1 MPRFTSASFVSF
13 VSFFAW
19 AALAAVVGLGPGCV
33 GKGEAPLESPTAE
46 GAGAADAARLPGFDM
61 AAPPVET
68 GDVPYE
74 RFFVEVGDA
83 PVRGP
88 ADAPVTL
95 IAFSDFECPYCER
108 GHKTVLQLER
118 EYGDK
123 LRVAYKAF
131 PLDFHSHAMVAALVA
146 KSAQEQGK
154 FWEFHDKLFL
164 QKGLDMPRLAG
175 YGREVG
181 LDMTKVA
188 VDLEALRFG
197 SSVQRDLRQGRKLGV
212 TGTPAYFINGRYLS
226 GAKPIE
232 VLRGMIDKELELA
245 EKWKQNGVAPAQI
258 YAHATAN
265 GYREVQYQKAR
276 KGLKPDVIYPVP
288 IEGAPQRGPAD
299 ALVTIVEFGDFECG
313 FCARGHETLEK
324 LRRRYGDRVRV
335 VFRHYPLDFHRN
347 AVSAARASMAA
358 NAAGKFWEFHDR
370 LYAMQAQFDEDSL
383 MAIARDLK
391 LDLKKFKANMHSD
404 LFDQQI
410 YGDQQL
416 GHTLGVRGTPAY
428 FVNGRAVDGA
438 VPELEFRLVIQ
449 EELER
454 AEAARREGG
463 PAGLYERLVTPKS
476 PDTPR

>member
-1 MPRFTSASFVSF
+1 MVAPEP
-13 VSFFAW
+13 
-19 AALAAVVGLGPGCV
+19 GP
-33 GKGEAPLESPTAE
+33 AE

-61 AAPPVET
+61 GGAPVAE

-88 ADAPVTL
+88 AAAPVTL

-108 GHKTVLQLER
+108 GHRTVQQLER
-118 EYGDK
+118 EYGER
-123 LRVAYKAF
+123 LRVAYKAY

-154 FWEFHDKLFL
+154 FWEFHDKLFGS
-164 QKGLDMPRLAG
+164 KGIDMPRLES

-181 LDMTKVA
+181 LDMDRVMA
-188 VDLEALRFG
+188 DLDSLKWG
-197 SSVQRDLRQGRKLGV
+197 SSVSRDLRQGRRLGV

-232 VLRGMIDKELELA
+232 VLREMIDGELVLA
-245 EKWKQNGVAPAQI
+245 AKWQQSGVAADKI

-276 KGLKPDVIYPVP
+276 KGLKPDIIYPVP
-288 IEGAPQRGPAD
+288 VEGAPQRGPAT
-299 ALVTIVEFGDFECG
+299 APVTVVEFGDFECG

-324 LRRRYGDRVRV
+324 LRRRYGDKVRV
-335 VFRHYPLDFHRN
+335 VFRHYPLDFHSH
-347 AVSAARASMAA
+347 AFMAARGSMAA
-358 NAAGKFWEFHDR
+358 HAEGKFWEFHDR
-370 LYAMQAQFDEDSL
+370 LYATKARFDEETL
-383 MAIARDLK
+383 LAIARDLR
-391 LDLKKFKANMHSD
+391 LDLKKFKARLASD
-404 LFDQQI
+404 QYDAQISSDQQM
-410 YGDQQL
+410 

-454 AEAARREGG
+454 AEAALREGA
-463 PAGLYERLVTPKS
+463 PAAGLYERLVTPRAEAS
-476 PDTPR
+476 R

>member
-1 MPRFTSASFVSF
+1 MPRFMSASFVSG
-13 VSFFAW
+13 

-33 GKGEAPLESPTAE
+33 GKGEAPVQAPAAD
-46 GAGAADAARLPGFDM
+46 GAGSADAAKLPGFDV
-61 AAPPVET
+61 AAPPAVT

-74 RFFVEVGDA
+74 RFLVEVGDA

-88 ADAPVTL
+88 ADAPVTM

-108 GHKTVLQLER
+108 GHQTVVQLEK
-118 EYGDK
+118 EYAGK

-154 FWEFHDKLFL
+154 FWEFHDKLFQ

-188 VDLEALRFG
+188 EDLEALRFG
-197 SSVQRDLRQGRKLGV
+197 SSVQRDLRQGRRLGV

-226 GAKPIE
+226 GAKPIA
-232 VLRGMIDKELELA
+232 VLRKMIDTELELA
-245 EKWKQNGVAPAQI
+245 EKWQQDGVAPGQI

-299 ALVTIVEFGDFECG
+299 APVTIVEFGDFECG

-358 NAAGKFWEFHDR
+358 HAEGKFWEFHDR
-370 LYAMQAQFDEDSL
+370 LYAMQAQFDEESL

-391 LDLKKFKANMHSD
+391 LNLKKFKANMHSD
-404 LFDQQI
+404 QFDRQI

-438 VPELEFRLVIQ
+438 VPELEFRLVVQ

-454 AEAARREGG
+454 AEAALREGG
-463 PAGLYERLVTPKS
+463 PAGLYERLVTPKRQ
-476 PDTPR
+476 DTPR

>member
-1 MPRFTSASFVSF
+1 MLRFTSSASFVF
-13 VSFFAW
+13 GVAV
-19 AALAAVVGLGPGCV
+19 AAVVGLGPACAGREGRGV
-33 GKGEAPLESPTAE
+33 EVADGPPE

-61 AAPPVET
+61 ATGPVEN
-68 GDVPYE
+68 GDVPFE
-74 RFFVEVGDA
+74 RFYVEVGDA

-88 ADAPVTL
+88 VDAPVTL
-95 IAFSDFECPYCER
+95 IAFSDFECPFCER

-131 PLDFHSHAMVAALVA
+131 PLDFHSSAMVAALVA

-154 FWEFHDKLFL
+154 FWEFHDKLFR
-164 QKGLDMPRLAG
+164 QRGLDMPQLES

-181 LDMTKVA
+181 LDMTKVVA
-188 VDLEALRFG
+188 DLDTLKWG

-232 VLRGMIDKELELA
+232 VLREMIDKELELA
-245 EKWKQNGVAPAQI
+245 VEWQKKGVAPGQI

-288 IEGAPQRGPAD
+288 IEGAPLRGAVGAP
-299 ALVTIVEFGDFECG
+299 VTIVEFGDFECG

-335 VFRHYPLDFHRN
+335 VFRHYPLDFHSH
-347 AVSAARASMAA
+347 AFLAARASMAA
-358 NAAGKFWEFHDR
+358 NAEGKFWEFHDR
-370 LYAMQAQFDEDSL
+370 LYEARAQFDEETL

-391 LDLKKFKANMHSD
+391 LNLKKFKASLHSD
-404 LFDQQI
+404 VFDSQI
-410 YGDQQL
+410 AGDQQL

-438 VPELEFRLVIQ
+438 VPELEFRLVVQ

-454 AEAARREGG
+454 AEAALREGTA
-463 PAGLYERLVTPKS
+463 PAGLYEHLVTPKAA
-476 PDTPR
+476 PAR

>member
-1 MPRFTSASFVSF
+1 MQRRTSASIVFG
-13 VSFFAW
+13 
-19 AALAAVVGLGPGCV
+19 AALAVVVGLGPGCV
-33 GKGEAPLESPTAE
+33 GRGEGPVEAPAGE
-46 GAGAADAARLPGFDM
+46 GAGAAEAARLPGFDVS
-61 AAPPVET
+61 AESVQH

-95 IAFSDFECPYCER
+95 IAFSDFECPFCER
-108 GHKTVLQLER
+108 GHKTVQQLEH
-118 EYGDK
+118 EYGDR

-131 PLDFHSHAMVAALVA
+131 PLDFHSNALVAALVA

-164 QKGLDMPRLAG
+164 QKGIDMPRLAS

-181 LDMTKVA
+181 LDMNRVQG
-188 VDLEALRFG
+188 DLEALKWG
-197 SSVQRDLRQGRKLGV
+197 SAIQRDMRQGRKLGV

-232 VLRGMIDKELELA
+232 VLREMIDKELELA
-245 EKWKQNGVAPAQI
+245 ETWKRSGVTAGQI

-288 IEGAPQRGPAD
+288 IEGAPQRGAAGAP
-299 ALVTIVEFGDFECG
+299 VTIVEFGDFECG

-324 LRRRYGDRVRV
+324 VRQRYGDKVRV
-335 VFRHYPLDFHRN
+335 VFRHYPLDFHSH
-347 AVSAARASMAA
+347 AYMAARGSMAA
-358 NAAGKFWEFHDR
+358 LAEGKFWEFHDR
-370 LYAMQAQFDEDSL
+370 LYATRAQFDEETL
-383 MAIARDLK
+383 MGIARDLK
-391 LDLKKFKANMHSD
+391 LNLKKFKAGLHSD
-404 LFDQQI
+404 EYDAQI
-410 YGDQQL
+410 AGDQQL

-438 VPELEFRLVIQ
+438 VPELEFRLIVV

-454 AEAARREGG
+454 AEAALREGA
-463 PAGLYERLVTPKS
+463 PAAGLYERLVTPK
-476 PDTPR
+476 PGEGAR

>member
-1 MPRFTSASFVSF
+1 MLRIKSASIVSG
-13 VSFFAW
+13 
-19 AALAAVVGLGPGCV
+19 AAFAAVVGLGSGCA
-33 GKGEAPLESPTAE
+33 GRTGEAAAEATPVE
-46 GAGAADAARLPGFDM
+46 GAGAADAARLPVFDM
-61 AAPPVET
+61 GSQPVEH

-74 RFFVEVGDA
+74 RFFVELGDA

-88 ADAPVTL
+88 ANAPVTL
-95 IAFSDFECPYCER
+95 VAFSDFECPFCEK

-123 LRVAYKAF
+123 LRVAYKAY

-154 FWEFHDKLFL
+154 FWEFHDRLFL
-164 QKGLDMPRLAG
+164 QKGLDMPRLEG

-181 LDMTKVA
+181 LDMTKVSA
-188 VDLEALRFG
+188 DLDALRWG
-197 SSVQRDLRQGRKLGV
+197 SSVQRDLRQGRRLGV

-232 VLRGMIDKELELA
+232 VLREMIDKELELA
-245 EKWKQNGVAPAQI
+245 TTWRQNGVAPEQI

-288 IEGAPQRGPAD
+288 VEGAPQRGPAT
-299 ALVTIVEFGDFECG
+299 APVTIVEFGDFECQ
-313 FCARGHETLEK
+313 FCARGHDTLEK
-324 LRRRYGDRVRV
+324 LRRRYGERVRV
-335 VFRHYPLDFHRN
+335 VFRHYPLDFHGH
-347 AVSAARASMAA
+347 AFMAARASLAA
-358 NAAGKFWEFHDR
+358 HAEGKFWEFHDR
-370 LYAMQAQFDEDSL
+370 LYDTRAQFDEETL
-383 MAIARDLK
+383 MGIARDLK
-391 LDLKKFKANMHSD
+391 LNLKKFKARLHSAEYD
-404 LFDQQI
+404 AQI
-410 YGDQQL
+410 SSDQQL

-438 VPELEFRLVIQ
+438 VPELEFRLVVQ

-454 AEAARREGG
+454 AEAALREGV
-463 PAGLYERLVTPKS
+463 PSAGLYERLVTPRPAAS
-476 PDTPR
+476 R